1 MHWMGKENANAMYTL
16 LIADDEAHERDL
28 IRFLLRDSKHILHI
42 LEAQNGRDAF
52 EQLSNNHVDILL
64 CDIEMPFL
72 NGIELAKK
80 VKEQNPD
87 IEILFFSGYDDF
99 VYVKAALS
107 LKAVSY
113 ILKPVDPAEFD
124 KLLTEIISRLD
135 SKKIEFAKSD
145 QYIEAHFHDTIP
157 QIAAKEINHP
167 SIDTATSLALQN
179 IESAVKM
186 RQAEQLSMQVHTLLN
201 SYAQLPNLSHIYIRY
216 ICTSLLKILLAA
228 IPKQMDDVLQE
239 AAGEIYRFRRFSDIV
254 ELIEHYLSL
263 VVNTFNQEQNASN
276 YAIFQ
281 VEQYIREH
289 YHEELTLN
297 SLADLV
303 YLNPNYLSNIF
314 AQATGCTLSKYIKQI
329 RMEKAQE
336 LLLNTNMKVTDISQS
351 VGYPNTSY
359 FCKSFQKLYGT
370 TPERF
375 RQGSKQ

>member
-1 MHWMGKENANAMYTL
+1 MGKENANAMYTL

-167 SIDTATSLALQN
+167 D
-179 IESAVKM
+179 
-186 RQAEQLSMQVHTLLN
+186 
-201 SYAQLPNLSHIYIRY
+201 Y
-216 ICTSLLKILLAA
+216 
-228 IPKQMDDVLQE
+228 
-239 AAGEIYRFRRFSDIV
+239 GRFVWIT
-254 ELIEHYLSL
+254 E
-263 VVNTFNQEQNASN
+263 
-276 YAIFQ
+276 
-281 VEQYIREH
+281 
-289 YHEELTLN
+289 
-297 SLADLV
+297 
-303 YLNPNYLSNIF
+303 
-314 AQATGCTLSKYIKQI
+314 
-329 RMEKAQE
+329 
-336 LLLNTNMKVTDISQS
+336 NTNGKFDVEICKEDGTFRILVTCKNLASAKRWISMNIN
-351 VGYPNTSY
+351 Y
-359 FCKSFQKLYGT
+359 
-370 TPERF
+370 
-375 RQGSKQ
+375 

>member
-1 MHWMGKENANAMYTL
+1 MGKENTNAMYTL

-113 ILKPVDPAEFD
+113 ILKPVDPTEFD

-157 QIAAKEINHP
+157 EIAAKEINHP

-375 RQGSKQ
+375 RHGSKQ

>member
-1 MHWMGKENANAMYTL
+1 MHWMGKENTNAMYTL

-216 ICTSLLKILLAA
+216 ICTSLITAHPAQPPALLVVWTAPSRGIL
-228 IPKQMDDVLQE
+228 
-239 AAGEIYRFRRFSDIV
+239 RFR
-254 ELIEHYLSL
+254 L
-263 VVNTFNQEQNASN
+263 
-276 YAIFQ
+276 
-281 VEQYIREH
+281 
-289 YHEELTLN
+289 
-297 SLADLV
+297 
-303 YLNPNYLSNIF
+303 
-314 AQATGCTLSKYIKQI
+314 
-329 RMEKAQE
+329 KAA
-336 LLLNTNMKVTDISQS
+336 
-351 VGYPNTSY
+351 
-359 FCKSFQKLYGT
+359 
-370 TPERF
+370 
-375 RQGSKQ
+375 

>member
-1 MHWMGKENANAMYTL
+1 MGKENANAMYTL

-216 ICTSLLKILLAA
+216 ICTSLLKILIAA

-370 TPERF
+370 IPERF